1 MSSNRSKFYKECPN
15 AKYGATQRGN
25 KRHRDK
31 LLQEEDD
38 DYQPPSKTSRRSNRD
53 PHQDEESSEE
63 EEMEEEEAPSSR
75 GKAVRTIRRQ
85 RKRPT
90 SSHLEDDDGAD
101 VPAFTR
107 TKRSRADVG
116 TGDNVQEEVEE
127 EHRVEDEVM
136 SEEDGG
142 ERGQVGDVGDG
153 GVDIGDG
160 GVDIGGGQD
169 EGIGDAEAQGI
180 FNQSQQ
186 EMKRR
191 RIAKIATNNGMSATA
206 LKKMLEK
213 NPAAKSSFFATRGT
227 LVIILF

>member
-1 MSSNRSKFYKECPN
+1 
-15 AKYGATQRGN
+15 
-25 KRHRDK
+25 
-31 LLQEEDD
+31 
-38 DYQPPSKTSRRSNRD
+38 
-53 PHQDEESSEE
+53 
-63 EEMEEEEAPSSR
+63 MEEEEAPSSR
-75 GKAVRTIRRQ
+75 GKAVRTTRRQ
-85 RKRPT
+85 QKRPT
-90 SSHLEDDDGAD
+90 LSHPEDDDGAD

-206 LKKMLEK
+206 LKIMLEK
-213 NPAAKSSFFATRGT
+213 NPTAKNSFLATRGT

>member
-1 MSSNRSKFYKECPN
+1 MSSKRSNFYKECPN

-38 DYQPPSKTSRRSNRD
+38 DYEPPSKTSRRSNRD

-116 TGDNVQEEVEE
+116 TGNNVQEEVEDE
-127 EHRVEDEVM
+127 DRVEDEVM

-142 ERGQVGDVGDG
+142 ERGQVGDV
-153 GVDIGDG
+153 GDG

-206 LKKMLEK
+206 LKTMLEK
-213 NPAAKSSFFATRGT
+213 NPEAKNSFLATRGT

>member
-1 MSSNRSKFYKECPN
+1 MSSKRSNFYKECPN

-38 DYQPPSKTSRRSNRD
+38 DYQPPSKTSRRSNCD

-63 EEMEEEEAPSSR
+63 EEMEEEEASSR
-75 GKAVRTIRRQ
+75 GKAVRTTRRQ

-90 SSHLEDDDGAD
+90 SSHPEDNDGAD

-142 ERGQVGDVGDG
+142 ERGQVG
-153 GVDIGDG
+153 DIGDG

-206 LKKMLEK
+206 LKIMLEK
-213 NPAAKSSFFATRGT
+213 NPEAKNSFLATRGT

>member
-1 MSSNRSKFYKECPN
+1 
-15 AKYGATQRGN
+15 
-25 KRHRDK
+25 
-31 LLQEEDD
+31 
-38 DYQPPSKTSRRSNRD
+38 
-53 PHQDEESSEE
+53 
-63 EEMEEEEAPSSR
+63 MEEEEAPSSR

-153 GVDIGDG
+153 GVDIGG
-160 GVDIGGGQD
+160 GHD

-206 LKKMLEK
+206 LKIMLEK
-213 NPAAKSSFFATRGT
+213 NPAAKNSFLATRGT

>member
-1 MSSNRSKFYKECPN
+1 MSSKRSKFDKECPN
-15 AKYGATQRGN
+15 AKYGATQRVN

-38 DYQPPSKTSRRSNRD
+38 DYEPPSKTSRRSNRD

-85 RKRPT
+85 RKRP

-153 GVDIGDG
+153 GVDIG
-160 GVDIGGGQD
+160 GGQD

-206 LKKMLEK
+206 LKIMLEK
-213 NPAAKSSFFATRGT
+213 NPAAKNSFLATRGT

>member
-38 DYQPPSKTSRRSNRD
+38 DYQPPSKTSRRSNCD

-63 EEMEEEEAPSSR
+63 EEMEEEEASSR
-75 GKAVRTIRRQ
+75 GKAVRTTRRQ

-90 SSHLEDDDGAD
+90 SSHPEDNDGAD

-142 ERGQVGDVGDG
+142 ERGQVG
-153 GVDIGDG
+153 DIGDG

>member
-1 MSSNRSKFYKECPN
+1 MSSKRSNFYKECPN
-15 AKYGATQRGN
+15 AKYGASQRGN
-25 KRHRDK
+25 KRHRDR

-38 DYQPPSKTSRRSNRD
+38 DYQPPSKTSRRSNCD
-53 PHQDEESSEE
+53 PHQDEESGEEEE
-63 EEMEEEEAPSSR
+63 EEMEEEEAPSR
-75 GKAVRTIRRQ
+75 GKAVRTTRRQ

-90 SSHLEDDDGAD
+90 SHPEDDDGAD

-116 TGDNVQEEVEE
+116 TGDNVQEEVEDE
-127 EHRVEDEVM
+127 DRVEDEVM

-142 ERGQVGDVGDG
+142 ERGQVG
-153 GVDIGDG
+153 DIGDG

-180 FNQSQQ
+180 FNQCQM
-186 EMKRR
+186 EMKKR

-206 LKKMLEK
+206 LKTMLEK
-213 NPAAKSSFFATRGT
+213 NPEAKNSFLATRGT